1 MSFFYD
7 LNKKLNG
14 IRELP
19 ETTHKQLNESKPDF
33 LDLDKDGNTK
43 EPMKQAAKQKPDYK
57 SKMQDKFGGS
67 AADLTRG
74 LSIKSKKVNEL
85 DASTVA
91 RYQDKAFDKY
101 MSGDE
106 KRSQGLDRAY
116 KKQTGAPG
124 HVSTTQ
130 TKNVGEEAGMSRAA
144 KGYEKYGKQGMQALA
159 KAGREGK
166 ALDPVRNKYDKY
178 DESMAEGMHSKD
190 AMELNPDFA
199 RVGKKPGV
207 LGKIAKGIK
216 RVADFVAPGDEDL
229 IRDLERK
236 TGGRRPAKVAEE
248 TGLNKSV
255 EAASEIINKTDPYSE
270 HVGSLGSN
278 HVFFSGSSGSDEHI
292 YHIFNDKTK
301 ETDTVSFYHE
311 GKPQSLKDIAA
322 AVYDYSIAKI
332 IHGHHKDNLD
342 ESVNLENLDESIDYD
357 KVLDAI
363 AALYGPD
370 IWENDAMQDLANDLE
385 QAGPTDRE
393 LDFIIAKGKL
403 PKRLANT
410 QFSAGDNVRFGE
422 GAAPMTPKQ
431 KSFAALAAP
440 KDKITFADKIA
451 GAKKEVDEMLG
462 DVAAEAMKS
471 ALGKG
476 KQPVRGMGEAT
487 REIPGGRRHTSEPGG
502 YGRRDDEDAPKV
514 QTQRGRG
521 RPKKGSDSE
530 TGQVMKPDFSAF
542 GVGGKVNLPKHKGAV
557 TKHKMVGEE
566 ASDDDREVLER
577 LMDEAFADGKNSLG
591 NAIQGVLEMMS
602 DEKPVNE
609 KAVSKKQQRFMG
621 MVHAAKK
628 GAEPA
633 SKEVARAAKGIS
645 AKEADKFASTKHKG
659 LPDKVKEEDTDTRD
673 TKAEKAG
680 KQVTKDI
687 EYDEKAKD
695 GDHGSKRGAQDA
707 KAEKAGKKVAKD
719 IEHDEKVEE
728 TTTSGSVATASAA
741 GGKKS
746 SGGFNFGGGIYD
758 SMNRDLENMIAESM
772 TRLDE
777 SMNISM
783 NMNSDSHGGP
793 TKSLT
798 ITATED
804 DADKLAMML
813 KMAGMGSDHGQAYS
827 QAPDMVDENKPD
839 WPTNTETSDDAFQY
853 SGGLNKPKRDVAGD
867 GQATGQVTA
876 VSSVDH
882 DNKHDDK
889 LSEASDSD
897 MADRVRDLV
906 GDFDRNMTQMRVYGD
921 PDVDRAIAYLKQGNA
936 EAAVEVVVDTYGTQD
951 GGEFRNMSDYAQDLL
966 GDFESL
972 IGSGQDDLARMM
984 EMAGVKKKAVDEEKT
999 EEGNKFTGNLAKARA
1014 AGKKEA
1020 DLDGDGDMEKVQ
1032 ESIFDLQ
1039 RLWKAYKG

>member
-19 ETTHKQLNESKPDF
+19 ETTHRQLNESKPDF
-33 LDLDKDGNTK
+33 LDLDKDGDKK

-67 AADLTRG
+67 AADLTKG
-74 LSIKSKKVNEL
+74 LSIKSKKV
-85 DASTVA
+85 D
-91 RYQDKAFDKY
+91 
-101 MSGDE
+101 
-106 KRSQGLDRAY
+106 
-116 KKQTGAPG
+116 
-124 HVSTTQ
+124 
-130 TKNVGEEAGMSRAA
+130 EAGMSRAA

-178 DESMAEGMHSKD
+178 DEGIEEGNYSKD

-199 RVGKKPGV
+199 KVGQKPGV
-207 LGKIAKGIK
+207 MGKIAKGIK

-229 IRDLERK
+229 MRDLERK
-236 TGGRRPAKVAEE
+236 SGGRRPAK
-248 TGLNKSV
+248 
-255 EAASEIINKTDPYSE
+255 EA
-270 HVGSLGSN
+270 
-278 HVFFSGSSGSDEHI
+278 
-292 YHIFNDKTK
+292 
-301 ETDTVSFYHE
+301 
-311 GKPQSLKDIAA
+311 
-322 AVYDYSIAKI
+322 
-332 IHGHHKDNLD
+332 
-342 ESVNLENLDESIDYD
+342 
-357 KVLDAI
+357 
-363 AALYGPD
+363 
-370 IWENDAMQDLANDLE
+370 
-385 QAGPTDRE
+385 
-393 LDFIIAKGKL
+393 
-403 PKRLANT
+403 
-410 QFSAGDNVRFGE
+410 
-422 GAAPMTPKQ
+422 AAPMTPKQ
-431 KSFAALAAP
+431 KSFAALAEP

-462 DVAAEAMKS
+462 DVAAEAMKA

-476 KQPVRGMGEAT
+476 KQPTMGEAT

-502 YGRRDDEDAPKV
+502 YGRKDDEDAPRV

-521 RPKKGSDSE
+521 RPKKNADSE

-542 GVGGKVNLPKHKGAV
+542 GVTGKDVKLPKHKGAV
-557 TKHKMVGEE
+557 TKHKMVGENVAGAAQQIYDE
-566 ASDDDREVLER
+566 LADIRAVAKQAQRGGEFPQGFATRLESSIWSAMQLIQSQQPNDAQVREEEI
-577 LMDEAFADGKNSLG
+577 D
-591 NAIQGVLEMMS
+591 
-602 DEKPVNE
+602 E

-633 SKEVARAAKGIS
+633 SKEVAKAAKGIS

-673 TKAEKAG
+673 TRAEKAG
-680 KQVTKDI
+680 KRVTKDI

-719 IEHDEKVEE
+719 IEHDEKVDEN
-728 TTTSGSVATASAA
+728 TTSGSVATAPAA

-813 KMAGMGSDHGQAYS
+813 KMAGMGSDHSHGQAYS

-882 DNKHDDK
+882 DDEHDDK

-972 IGSGQDDLARMM
+972 IGSGQDDLDRMM
-984 EMAGVKKKAVDEEKT
+984 EMAGVKKAKPDYIDIDKDGDKKESMKKAVDD
-999 EEGNKFTGNLAKARA
+999 
-1014 AGKKEA
+1014 KKET
-1020 DLDGDGDMEKVQ
+1020 EVK

>member
-1 MSFFYD
+1 MSFFYN

-19 ETTHKQLNESKPDF
+19 ETTHQQLNESAAKKPDAK
-33 LDLDKDGNTK
+33 DLAKGS
-43 EPMKQAAKQKPDYK
+43 AKQKPDYK

-74 LSIKSKKVNEL
+74 LSIKSKKVDE
-85 DASTVA
+85 AS
-91 RYQDKAFDKY
+91 
-101 MSGDE
+101 
-106 KRSQGLDRAY
+106 
-116 KKQTGAPG
+116 
-124 HVSTTQ
+124 
-130 TKNVGEEAGMSRAA
+130 MSRAA

-166 ALDPVRNKYDKY
+166 ALDPVRNKFDKY
-178 DESMAEGMHSKD
+178 DESVEEGNYTKD

-199 RVGKKPGV
+199 KVGRKPGV

-229 IRDLERK
+229 LRDLERK

-255 EAASEIINKTDPYSE
+255 EAAGKIINKTDPYSE

-292 YHIFNDKTK
+292 YHIFNDETK

-311 GKPQSLKDIAA
+311 GNLQSLKDIVA
-322 AVYDYSIAKI
+322 AVYDYGIAKI

-342 ESVNLENLDESIDYD
+342 ESANL
-357 KVLDAI
+357 
-363 AALYGPD
+363 
-370 IWENDAMQDLANDLE
+370 
-385 QAGPTDRE
+385 
-393 LDFIIAKGKL
+393 
-403 PKRLANT
+403 
-410 QFSAGDNVRFGE
+410 DNVRFGE

-431 KSFAALAAP
+431 KSFAKLAPPA
-440 KDKITFADKIA
+440 DKITFADKIA

-462 DVAAEAMKS
+462 DVAAEAMKA

-487 REIPGGRRHTSEPGG
+487 KEIPGGRRHTSEPGG
-502 YGRRDDEDAPKV
+502 YGRKDDEDAPRV

-521 RPKKGSDSE
+521 RPKKNADSE

-542 GVGGKVNLPKHKGAV
+542 GVTGKDVKLPKHKGAV

-566 ASDDDREVLER
+566 SDPKTWTTIEDVEFVED
-577 LMDEAFADGKNSLG
+577 LMDRAFEAGSTALG
-591 NAIQGVLEMMS
+591 NTLQGVLEKIKYNQD
-602 DEKPVNE
+602 DEEQMNE

-628 GAEPA
+628 GEKPA

-680 KQVTKDI
+680 KRVTKDI

-695 GDHGSKRGAQDA
+695 GDHGSKRGPQDA

-719 IEHDEKVEE
+719 IEHDEKVDE
-728 TTTSGSVATASAA
+728 TTTSGSVATAPAG

-813 KMAGMGSDHGQAYS
+813 KMAGIGSDHDHGESYS

-882 DNKHDDK
+882 DNEHDDK

-972 IGSGQDDLARMM
+972 IGSGQDDLDRMM

>member
-33 LDLDKDGNTK
+33 LDLDKDGDKK

-67 AADLTRG
+67 AADLTKG
-74 LSIKSKKVNEL
+74 LSIKSKKV
-85 DASTVA
+85 D
-91 RYQDKAFDKY
+91 
-101 MSGDE
+101 
-106 KRSQGLDRAY
+106 
-116 KKQTGAPG
+116 
-124 HVSTTQ
+124 
-130 TKNVGEEAGMSRAA
+130 EAGMSRAA

-159 KAGREGK
+159 KAGRDGK
-166 ALDPVRNKYDKY
+166 ALDPVRKKFNKY
-178 DESMAEGMHSKD
+178 DESMEEGNYSKD

-199 RVGKKPGV
+199 KVGKKPGV
-207 LGKIAKGIK
+207 LGKIAQGVKK
-216 RVADFVAPGDEDL
+216 VADFVAPGDEDL
-229 IRDLERK
+229 MRDLERK

-255 EAASEIINKTDPYSE
+255 EAASKIINKTDPYSE

-342 ESVNLENLDESIDYD
+342 ESVNLENLDESIDFD

-370 IWENDAMQDLANDLE
+370 IWDNDAMQDLANDLE

-422 GAAPMTPKQ
+422 AAAPMSAKQ
-431 KSFAALAAP
+431 KNFAALAEP

-462 DVAAEAMKS
+462 DVAAEAMKA

-487 REIPGGRRHTSEPGG
+487 KEIPGGRRHTAEPGG
-502 YGRRDDEDAPKV
+502 YGRKDDEEAPKV

-521 RPKKGSDSE
+521 RPKKNADSE

-602 DEKPVNE
+602 DEEPVNE

-628 GAEPA
+628 GEKPA
-633 SKEVARAAKGIS
+633 SKEVAKAAKGIS

-673 TKAEKAG
+673 TNAEKAG
-680 KQVTKDI
+680 KKVTKDI
-687 EYDEKAKD
+687 EYDEKDKD
-695 GDHGSKRGAQDA
+695 GDHGKKRGPQDA

-728 TTTSGSVATASAA
+728 TTTNGSVATAPAE

-746 SGGFNFGGGIYD
+746 SGGFAFGGGIYD
-758 SMNRDLENMIAESM
+758 SMNRDLENMISESM
-772 TRLDE
+772 ARLDE

-783 NMNSDSHGGP
+783 NMNSDGHGGP

-798 ITATED
+798 ITATDD

-813 KMAGMGSDHGQAYS
+813 KMAGMGSDHDHGQSYS

-853 SGGLNKPKRDVAGD
+853 SGGLNKPKTDVAGD
-867 GQATGQVTA
+867 GQSTGQVTA
-876 VSSVDH
+876 VSTVHKEDDE
-882 DNKHDDK
+882 DNLD
-889 LSEASDSD
+889 EAADSG

-936 EAAVEVVVDTYGTQD
+936 EAAVEAVVDTYGDQD
-951 GGEFRNMSDYAQDLL
+951 GGEFRNMSDYAKDLL
-966 GDFESL
+966 SDFEDL

-984 EMAGVKKKAVDEEKT
+984 EMAGVKKKPVDEEKT

-1020 DLDGDGDMEKVQ
+1020 DLDGDGKMEKVD
-1032 ESIFDLQ
+1032 ESIFDMT
-1039 RLWKAYKG
+1039 RKLWNTYKG